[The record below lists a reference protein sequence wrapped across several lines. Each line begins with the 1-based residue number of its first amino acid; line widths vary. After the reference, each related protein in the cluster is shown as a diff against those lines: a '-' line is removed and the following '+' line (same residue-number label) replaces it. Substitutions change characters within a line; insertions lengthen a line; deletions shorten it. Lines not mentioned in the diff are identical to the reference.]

1 MGQFVNDA
9 LCALVQFARQ
19 QRYLPD
25 GYQSDRRECHLP
37 IKERDD
43 DERLASPMPYDDRS
57 ASPTA
62 ERMFLAA
69 ACTADHE
76 PDADAES

>member
-1 MGQFVNDA
+1 MMR
-9 LCALVQFARQ
+9 FARSFSLLVSSAT
-19 QRYLPD
+19 YLTDINQTGVP
-25 GYQSDRRECHLP
+25 RLP
-37 IKERDD
+37 VKERDD

-62 ERMFLAA
+62 ERVFLAA

-76 PDADAES
+76 PDAES